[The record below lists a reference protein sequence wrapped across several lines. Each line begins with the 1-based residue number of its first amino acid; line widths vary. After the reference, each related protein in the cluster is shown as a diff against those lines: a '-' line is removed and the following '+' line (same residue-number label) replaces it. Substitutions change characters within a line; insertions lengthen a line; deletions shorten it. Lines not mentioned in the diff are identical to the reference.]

1 MAKPEKSNA
10 QSNERAEMKTPS
22 TETAQTS
29 QPPLLKIE
37 LSVCTS
43 KPIGSEQLSG
53 KRLRGAFGK
62 QLLHLSCVTHRNGN
76 CHCPA
81 SINCA
86 YRSVFAPQP
95 PGKPLHPSFQNG
107 IPAYIIHAPIG
118 LAHTIAAG
126 TQTTLSITL
135 LPPAQPHRQM
145 VEKALG
151 GALEHIGNKSRNESR
166 NGNCPVISV
175 LDTSTHHLTVP
186 ELHQPHSQ
194 EAISSTAKSGTDSA
208 AETGDTI
215 TLHCITPLR
224 LQNRGKP
231 VFNPA
236 HITPQLLIQ
245 ALVRRHMQWCQ
256 LTHQPLPDYS
266 PYTQAAQHTRIS
278 QNALQ
283 WQDDKRYSHR
293 QRKSI
298 PLGGLVGSFNLQS
311 NNPTALQTLLPLMQ
325 IGSLLS
331 IGKETVF
338 GMGRYQLSQP
348 LTPAPLPLGRGG
360 ANTQHLL

>member
-1 MAKPEKSNA
+1 MAKPE
-10 QSNERAEMKTPS
+10 QSNERAEMKTPP

-37 LSVCTS
+37 LTVCTS
-43 KPIGSEQLSG
+43 KPIDSQQLSG

-86 YRSVFAPQP
+86 YSSVFAPQP

-118 LAHTIAAG
+118 LAHTIVAG

-151 GALEHIGNKSRNESR
+151 SALEHIGNESRHESR

-175 LDTSTHHLTVP
+175 LDSSTHQLIVP
-186 ELHQPHSQ
+186 ELHQSHSQ
-194 EAISSTAKSGTDSA
+194 EATSST

-215 TLHCITPLR
+215 ALHCITPLR
-224 LQNRGKP
+224 LQSRGKP

-236 HITPQLLIQ
+236 HITPQLLTQ
-245 ALVRRHMQWCQ
+245 ALIRRHMQWCQ

-283 WQDDKRYSHR
+283 WQDDRRYSHR

-298 PLGGLVGSFNLQS
+298 PLGGLVGSFNLQNTS
-311 NNPTALQTLLPLMQ
+311 QALQTLLPLMQ

-338 GMGRYQLSQP
+338 GMGRYQLLQP
-348 LTPAPLPLGRGG
+348 IALPV
-360 ANTQHLL
+360 AEKT